1 MKELN
6 EAFVGLCELGLIVV
20 GEVKDGLQPSDIGGI
35 IMKVKASDAVSG
47 ALVEAVKGI
56 QNVPAEI
63 KSAGLGDWFTLGLTI
78 VKYVP
83 KYLAALK

>member
-6 EAFVGLCELGLIVV
+6 EAVVGLAELGLVV
-20 GEVKDGLQPSDIGGI
+20 VSEVKDGLQIGDVVAI
-35 IMKVKASDAVSG
+35 VSKVKASDKVSI

-56 QNVPAEI
+56 QAIPAEV
-63 KSAGLGDWFTLGLTI
+63 KAAKLTDWLSMGMTV

-83 KYLAALK
+83 AYLAALK